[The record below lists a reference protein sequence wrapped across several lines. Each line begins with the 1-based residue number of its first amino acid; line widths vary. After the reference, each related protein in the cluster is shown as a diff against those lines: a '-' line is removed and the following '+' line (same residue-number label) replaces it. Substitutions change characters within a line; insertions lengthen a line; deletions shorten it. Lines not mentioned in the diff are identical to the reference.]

1 LFIFVFMRWY
11 RAWTCFIW

>member
-1 LFIFVFMRWY
+1 LVIFVFMRWY